1 MGAQREESEMAKSKS
16 STKVSAAA
24 KAPHDRSRKA
34 SKKPSDSGP
43 ERAAA
48 APAEDRP
55 AETKQALVVRM
66 LQGEGGAS
74 VSELAAAMG
83 WLPHTTRAALT
94 RLRQSGHE
102 LAKEKRET
110 GETSY
115 RITDA
120 VRQTRSRKAA

>member
-1 MGAQREESEMAKSKS
+1 MGPQREEGEMAKSKS
-16 STKVSAAA
+16 STKVSVR
-24 KAPHDRSRKA
+24 KYAPDRSRKA
-34 SKKPSDSGP
+34 AKKSAGS
-43 ERAAA
+43 AAEHPA
-48 APAEDRP
+48 GTPAEDRP

-102 LAKEKRET
+102 LVKDKRDT

-115 RITDA
+115 RIA
-120 VRQTRSRKAA
+120 EPVRQTRSRKAA

>member
-1 MGAQREESEMAKSKS
+1 MAKSKS
-16 STKVSAAA
+16 RTKVSGASKAAGG
-24 KAPHDRSRKA
+24 RSHKA
-34 SKKPSDSGP
+34 SKKPSASGP

-48 APAEDRP
+48 APAQDRP

-66 LQGEGGAS
+66 LQRDGGAS
-74 VSELAAAMG
+74 VAELAAATS

-102 LAKEKRET
+102 LAKDKRDT
-110 GETSY
+110 GETAY
-115 RITDA
+115 RIANA

>member
-1 MGAQREESEMAKSKS
+1 MAKSKS
-16 STKVSAAA
+16 STKVSAR
-24 KAPHDRSRKA
+24 KSAPDQSRKA
-34 SKKPSDSGP
+34 KKSAGSGAEHP
-43 ERAAA
+43 AGT
-48 APAEDRP
+48 PAEDRP
-55 AETKQALVVRM
+55 AETKQAIVVRM
-66 LQGEGGAS
+66 LQREGGAS
-74 VSELAAAMG
+74 VAELAAATS

-115 RITDA
+115 RMPDA